1 MGNIKVTNMK
11 HCPRCGKKLDSEHD
25 LYWDIREDILG
36 CTYCMKD
43 KIEEHIKWCDEWRK
57 KYGGE

>member
-1 MGNIKVTNMK
+1 MGNIKVTDMK

-25 LYWDIREDILG
+25 LFWDIREDILG

-43 KIEEHIKWCDEWRK
+43 KIEEHVKWCDEWRK
-57 KYGGE
+57 EHRSE